1 MSSYKTSG
9 KIIFACMVTV
19 TMQAAISL
27 VAQQAGEAIPVKTN
41 VTTDTVLQKKA
52 TEWTASLQ
60 LHDAAKNE
68 RVQAAILAHLTAVRD
83 WHNSHPFTLTPAGI
97 NPATGNRL
105 SDMDRQIIV
114 CSAKPSSVHSN
125 LMTVLNAELD
135 SAQVEAILDKYTIGK
150 VAFTLKGYQAI
161 VPDLTAIEETAILAN
176 LKQAREQAIDYK
188 GIKEVSAI
196 FEIYKTK
203 CEQYLNSNGRN
214 WHQLFK
220 AYVDK
225 VKAQKEADRKKL

>member
-1 MSSYKTSG
+1 
-9 KIIFACMVTV
+9 MVTV
-19 TMQAAISL
+19 TMLAAISL
-27 VAQQAGEAIPVKTN
+27 GAQQAGEAIPVKTN
-41 VTTDTVLQKKA
+41 LTTDTVLQKKA

-125 LMTVLNAELD
+125 LMRVLNAELD

>member
-1 MSSYKTSG
+1 ML
-9 KIIFACMVTV
+9 
-19 TMQAAISL
+19 AAISL
-27 VAQQAGEAIPVKTN
+27 GAQQAGEAIPVKTN
-41 VTTDTVLQKKA
+41 LTTDTVLQKKA

-60 LHDAAKNE
+60 LHDANKNE

-125 LMTVLNAELD
+125 LMRVLNAELD

>member
-1 MSSYKTSG
+1 
-9 KIIFACMVTV
+9 MVTV

-105 SDMDRQIIV
+105 SDMDRLIIV

>member
-1 MSSYKTSG
+1 
-9 KIIFACMVTV
+9 MVTV

-60 LHDAAKNE
+60 LHDANKNE

-105 SDMDRQIIV
+105 SDMDRLIIV

>member
-1 MSSYKTSG
+1 
-9 KIIFACMVTV
+9 MVTV

-41 VTTDTVLQKKA
+41 VITDTVLQKKA

>member
-1 MSSYKTSG
+1 
-9 KIIFACMVTV
+9 MVTV
-19 TMQAAISL
+19 TMLAAISL
-27 VAQQAGEAIPVKTN
+27 GAQQAGEAIPVKTN

-60 LHDAAKNE
+60 LHDANKNE

-125 LMTVLNAELD
+125 LMRVLNAELD

>member
-1 MSSYKTSG
+1 
-9 KIIFACMVTV
+9 MVTV
-19 TMQAAISL
+19 TMLAAISL
-27 VAQQAGEAIPVKTN
+27 GAQQAGEAIPVKTN
-41 VTTDTVLQKKA
+41 LTTDTVLQKKA

-60 LHDAAKNE
+60 LHDANKNE

-125 LMTVLNAELD
+125 LMRVLNAELD

>member
-1 MSSYKTSG
+1 MSKLAKHVNYIV
-9 KIIFACMVTV
+9 IISVALLLLKPAM
-19 TMQAAISL
+19 
-27 VAQQAGEAIPVKTN
+27 AQQPAIVQASSAN
-41 VTTDTVLQKKA
+41 NNADAELDKKA
-52 TEWTASLQ
+52 NDWTGSLQ
-60 LHDAAKNE
+60 LIDTAKAQKVRN
-68 RVQAAILAHLTAVRD
+68 AILTHLTAVRD

-97 NPATGNRL
+97 NPATGNKL

-114 CSAKPSSVHSN
+114 CSAKPSSVHTN
-125 LMTVLNAELD
+125 LMTVLKAQLD
-135 SAQVEAILDKYTIGK
+135 SAQTETILDKYTIGK

-161 VPDLTAIEETAILAN
+161 VPDLTAKEETEILKN

-225 VKAQKEADRKKL
+225 VKAQKEADRNKQ

>member
-1 MSSYKTSG
+1 
-9 KIIFACMVTV
+9 MVTV
-19 TMQAAISL
+19 TMLAAISL
-27 VAQQAGEAIPVKTN
+27 GAQQAGEAIPVKTN

-52 TEWTASLQ
+52 TEWTASLR

>member
-1 MSSYKTSG
+1 ML
-9 KIIFACMVTV
+9 
-19 TMQAAISL
+19 AAISL
-27 VAQQAGEAIPVKTN
+27 GAQQAGEAIPVKTN

-60 LHDAAKNE
+60 LHDANKNE

-125 LMTVLNAELD
+125 LMRVLNAELD

>member
-1 MSSYKTSG
+1 
-9 KIIFACMVTV
+9 MVTV

-41 VTTDTVLQKKA
+41 VITDTVLQKKA

-225 VKAQKEADRKKL
+225 VKAQKEADREKL

>member
-1 MSSYKTSG
+1 MSKLAKHVNYIV
-9 KIIFACMVTV
+9 IISVALLLLKPAM
-19 TMQAAISL
+19 
-27 VAQQAGEAIPVKTN
+27 AQQPAIVQASSAN
-41 VTTDTVLQKKA
+41 NNADAELDKKA
-52 TEWTASLQ
+52 NDWTGSLQ
-60 LHDAAKNE
+60 LIDTAKAQKVRN
-68 RVQAAILAHLTAVRD
+68 AILTHLTAVRD

-97 NPATGNRL
+97 NPATGNKL

-114 CSAKPSSVHSN
+114 CSAKPSSIHTN
-125 LMTVLNAELD
+125 LMTVLKAQLD
-135 SAQVEAILDKYTIGK
+135 SAQTETILDKYTIGK

-161 VPDLTAIEETAILAN
+161 VPDLTAKEETEILKN

-225 VKAQKEADRKKL
+225 IKAQKEADRNKQ

>member
-1 MSSYKTSG
+1 
-9 KIIFACMVTV
+9 MVTV
-19 TMQAAISL
+19 TMLAAISL
-27 VAQQAGEAIPVKTN
+27 GAQQAGEAIPVKTN

-52 TEWTASLQ
+52 TEWTASLR

-125 LMTVLNAELD
+125 LMRVLNAELD

>member
-1 MSSYKTSG
+1 MSKLAKHVNYIV
-9 KIIFACMVTV
+9 IISVALLLLKPAM
-19 TMQAAISL
+19 
-27 VAQQAGEAIPVKTN
+27 AQQPAIVQASSAN
-41 VTTDTVLQKKA
+41 NNADAELDKKA
-52 TEWTASLQ
+52 NDWTGSLQ
-60 LHDAAKNE
+60 LIDTAKAQKVRN
-68 RVQAAILAHLTAVRD
+68 AILTHLTAVRD
-83 WHNSHPFTLTPAGI
+83 WHNSHRFTLTPAGI
-97 NPATGNRL
+97 NPATGNKL

-114 CSAKPSSVHSN
+114 CSAKPSSIHTN
-125 LMTVLNAELD
+125 LMTVLKAQLD
-135 SAQVEAILDKYTIGK
+135 SAQTETILDKYTIGK

-161 VPDLTAIEETAILAN
+161 IPDLTATEETAILAN

-225 VKAQKEADRKKL
+225 VKAQKEADRNKQ